1 MAKKRSTGGRNM
13 AVPAPSDE
21 RESISVRKI
30 ANGYLIERSGVKRGK
45 YCSHTEYSP
54 GRPVI
59 AASKP
64 IRAVGKA
71 PSSKRTARIPHGEV
85 GYLRGQ

>member
-64 IRAVGKA
+64 TPAKA
-71 PSSKRTARIPHGEV
+71 PASKRTTRIPHGEV

>member
-1 MAKKRSTGGRNM
+1 MAKRSRSTGGKNI
-13 AVPAPSDE
+13 AVSAPKDE

-45 YCSHTEYSP
+45 YISHTEYSP

-64 IRAVGKA
+64 APAKA
-71 PSSKRTARIPHGEV
+71 PASKRAARIPHGEV

>member
-1 MAKKRSTGGRNM
+1 M
-13 AVPAPSDE
+13 AVPAPADE

-59 AASKP
+59 AAAKATPVSKRP
-64 IRAVGKA
+64 A
-71 PSSKRTARIPHGEV
+71 SKRTARIPHGEV
-85 GYLRGQ
+85 GYLRGH